1 MKKPKKKVKKVSLEQ
16 SYIETL
22 KEELHKMVDDMI
34 DHMGLMNEHVGMWGS
49 LTSVNRLKTQVGFAT
64 EHRLFLSRKIIETEE
79 GRSQNEVEF
88 MNQEFKP
95 PNE

>member
-1 MKKPKKKVKKVSLEQ
+1 MKKPKKKSKPMSLEQ
-16 SYIETL
+16 SYIATL
-22 KEELHKMVDDMI
+22 KVELHKMIDDMI

-49 LTSVNRLKTQVGFAT
+49 LTNVNRLKTQVGFAT